1 MEERESGAEADGTG
15 PEARLEE
22 LRRAVRRCDV
32 EAARAVL
39 AASPELAAAPSRSGG
54 SLALE
59 AYEREAPELA
69 DLILRAR
76 DGGAMVGL
84 DVHEAAAMGRPAAL
98 KHALTEDMLG
108 FEEVGPAGFLP
119 LHRAAYQ
126 GHADAARLLL
136 EFGADPGQPAEN
148 AARPTPL
155 HSAVA
160 GMARALSRSSP
171 GAPPAEGPA
180 ASGGAPTPDGRGLA
194 ARAAIVE
201 MLVRS
206 GADPDAEMEG
216 GWTPRSAAER
226 DGLGDRLP
234 ALFDLRAPGDGRGAA
249 PDAPDVR

>member
-1 MEERESGAEADGTG
+1 MGEGESEPDTGGGAPGAGSRAIG
-15 PEARLEE
+15 VEE

-32 EAARAVL
+32 DAASAVLDAAPGL
-39 AASPELAAAPSRSGG
+39 AASRSRGGG

-69 DLILRAR
+69 ELLLRAR

-126 GHADAARLLL
+126 GHADATRLLL
-136 EFGADPGQPAEN
+136 EFGADPGAPAQN

-160 GMARALSRSSP
+160 GMARAVARAGE
-171 GAPPAEGPA
+171 GA
-180 ASGGAPTPDGRGLA
+180 DLA
-194 ARAAIVE
+194 ARAAIVD
-201 MLVRS
+201 LLLAS
-206 GADPDAEMEG
+206 GADADAEMEG

-226 DGLGDRLP
+226 DGLRGALP
-234 ALFDLRAPGDGRGAA
+234 ALFDGPPERGPAQPGA
-249 PDAPDVR
+249 PDDR